1 MEASEGSETSETSS
15 LFIYIFISDESD
27 QREFLII
34 TDKKIRV

>member
-1 MEASEGSETSETSS
+1 MEASEASEASETSS